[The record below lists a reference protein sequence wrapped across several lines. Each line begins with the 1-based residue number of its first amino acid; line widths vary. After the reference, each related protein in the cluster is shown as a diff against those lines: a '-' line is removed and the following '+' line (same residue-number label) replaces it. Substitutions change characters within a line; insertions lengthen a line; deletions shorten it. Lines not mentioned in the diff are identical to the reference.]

1 MAHQIR
7 LPSLLVN
14 GRPCLQASPAKA
26 KRLYID
32 KHSSLLLRRVIDAKS
47 LIAWTQDNKLNNNY
61 QLATT
66 IEIGL
71 SYK

>member
-1 MAHQIR
+1 M
-7 LPSLLVN
+7 V
-14 GRPCLQASPAKA
+14 GPCLQASPAKA
-26 KRLYID
+26 KRLYRD
-32 KHSSLLLRRVIDAKS
+32 KYSSLLLRRVIDAKS